1 MYHGE
6 VAVKEE
12 KFSHTWK
19 PPHRWG
25 QEELWNLREECSNKY
40 IEDKAQRIWHRDQC
54 QLASPSREVVWTPT
68 TESQGWVLRL
78 RLWESDPRERTGVDS
93 YEGLGLTLSPSEG
106 TSTMQVRESRGK
118 PGSAK
123 KARDHCQRDPQTPGD
138 TLTPQAP
145 SLQDPAF
152 TSGMS
157 WLWSMTPEMGTL
169 ANMGFSLGVLSVC
182 PFFY

>member
-1 MYHGE
+1 MVGKRNENKDTKKKGWVLYHGE

-40 IEDKAQRIWHRDQC
+40 IEYKAQRIWHRDQC

-93 YEGLGLTLSPSEG
+93 YEGLGLT
-106 TSTMQVRESRGK
+106 V
-118 PGSAK
+118 
-123 KARDHCQRDPQTPGD
+123 
-138 TLTPQAP
+138 
-145 SLQDPAF
+145 SL
-152 TSGMS
+152 
-157 WLWSMTPEMGTL
+157 
-169 ANMGFSLGVLSVC
+169 
-182 PFFY
+182 

>member
-1 MYHGE
+1 MVGKGHENKDTKKKGRVLYHGE
-6 VAVKEE
+6 LAVKED

-19 PPHRWG
+19 PPHRG
-25 QEELWNLREECSNKY
+25 ECSNKY
-40 IEDKAQRIWHRDQC
+40 TEDKAQRIWHKDQC

-78 RLWESDPRERTGVDS
+78 KLWETDPRERTGVDS
-93 YEGLGLTLSPSEG
+93 YEGLGLTLPPSEG

-118 PGSAK
+118 PGSTK

-138 TLTPQAP
+138 PLTPQAP
-145 SLQDPAF
+145 SLHDPAF

-157 WLWSMTPEMGTL
+157 WL
-169 ANMGFSLGVLSVC
+169 
-182 PFFY
+182 